1 MKKLTIEEFIQKA
14 KIVHKE
20 KYTYDKTVYIN
31 SRSKVT
37 ITCPIH
43 GDFEQLANSH
53 LQGQGCPKCCTNNVP
68 ITKKQFITD
77 AKKIHGDKYDYSLVP
92 ELPGGH
98 NKIPIICPKHGIF
111 YQTTYCHKKGQGCP
125 KCASEKQSERQ
136 SYTWEQLQN
145 KFVNIHNN
153 KYDYSKVDYI
163 DMNTPICIICPEH
176 GEFWQKPSVH
186 IRYAGCPKCKTSKG
200 ELLIG
205 EILNSLKIPYTAQY
219 KIKINNNNAFID
231 YMIDFKENRYFIEYN
246 GEQHYTPI
254 EHFGGILKFEK
265 QQKRDQCIR
274 DYCKNK
280 NINLI
285 EIDYR
290 MKKQQIIELLTKTFE
305 I

>member
-1 MKKLTIEEFIQKA
+1 
-14 KIVHKE
+14 
-20 KYTYDKTVYIN
+20 
-31 SRSKVT
+31 
-37 ITCPIH
+37 
-43 GDFEQLANSH
+43 
-53 LQGQGCPKCCTNNVP
+53 
-68 ITKKQFITD
+68 
-77 AKKIHGDKYDYSLVP
+77 
-92 ELPGGH
+92 
-98 NKIPIICPKHGIF
+98 
-111 YQTTYCHKKGQGCP
+111 
-125 KCASEKQSERQ
+125 
-136 SYTWEQLQN
+136 
-145 KFVNIHNN
+145 
-153 KYDYSKVDYI
+153 
-163 DMNTPICIICPEH
+163 MNTPICIICPEH
-176 GEFWQKPSVH
+176 GEFWQKPSIH